1 MNRLDKVGE
10 KSKKAA
16 EPVHQPKIVT
26 RKKSSVKSFRGK
38 MIQIEEKSEE
48 IVVPE
53 KQEAV
58 TKSVEVNKTF
68 SKDEILASYIG

>member
-1 MNRLDKVGE
+1 
-10 KSKKAA
+10 
-16 EPVHQPKIVT
+16 
-26 RKKSSVKSFRGK
+26 